1 VAPVPALELFGL
13 DPGAE
18 PDLTL
23 GDLDLLVQAFFV
35 FATST
40 VVWRYLCR
48 RNQLSEM
55 TTKFIM

>member
-1 VAPVPALELFGL
+1 MSSPVAPVPALELLGL

-23 GDLDLLVQAFFV
+23 GDLDLLVLAFFV

-40 VVWRYLCR
+40 VAWRYFYR
-48 RNQLSEM
+48 RNQLSE
-55 TTKFIM
+55 